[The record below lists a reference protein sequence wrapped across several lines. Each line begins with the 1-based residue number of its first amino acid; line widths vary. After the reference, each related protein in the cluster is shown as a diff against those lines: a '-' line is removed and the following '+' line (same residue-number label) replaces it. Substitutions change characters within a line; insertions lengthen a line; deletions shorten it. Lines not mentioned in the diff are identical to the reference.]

1 MGDPIARVQNPFPTN
16 IAEFVRN
23 LPHKEMTN
31 DEFRIYMNNCK
42 WGGNAFFRTYYQL
55 ACQVG
60 LYYIDEKSI
69 YHPRFIRDI
78 SDEEAT
84 EYLKKWFSKY
94 YVPNPYTRGFDLLEK
109 PVVVEYSIYEYLKEE
124 KNDNSIGKV
133 CEEVFKEKIGNPD
146 ILINTINRYSSLIK
160 VQDNKCYIREG
171 ADKVYTMNS
180 RDDKKAFFETFNDA
194 SGSSNGIL
202 LSEIV
207 DKGYNRIIFGAPGTG
222 KSFLLNEDTKAFI
235 DDAKKLTEDEIIKEE
250 IFQAGNNRSKY
261 FAIGLKYHCQFE
273 GKKPKEVSQWLDCSV
288 NAAYFIVQGSK
299 AFALLRYVKKYDDSS
314 FSESCIR
321 VEYEK
326 LVENRKSMNQA
337 CAALVG
343 YMYADLIEEKS
354 GNEFNDILG
363 LNHTSS
369 IGFWITY
376 GIQAADY
383 KYEALETGMY
393 KRFER
398 VTFHPDYSYAQFVG
412 TYKPVK
418 SQQEDSSISYDYVPG
433 PFIRVLVN
441 ALKNPKKPFLLLIE
455 EINRANAAAVF
466 GDAFQLLDRNSEGS
480 SLYPIEASEDLKNY
494 LSSVGI
500 ESSTL
505 AIPSNMFIWATM
517 NSADQGVFPMDTAFK
532 RRWNFEYI
540 GINDNEEDMKDSVV
554 VLGTGDQAHKI
565 RWNDLRHAINDFLS
579 QQGINEDKQLGPY
592 FIGRNV
598 VVPQEGEE
606 IDSSLFISTF
616 KNKVL
621 MYLFE
626 DAARQK
632 RSTLFSG
639 VDRKNSYSSICEAFD
654 SKGMYIFNENIFSN
668 VEKLN

>member
-1 MGDPIARVQNPFPTN
+1 MGDPIARVQNPFPNN
-16 IAEFVRN
+16 IAEFVRI
-23 LPHKEMTN
+23 LPHEEMTN
-31 DEFRIYMNNCK
+31 DEFKNFMKKCK
-42 WGGNAFFRTYYQL
+42 WGGNAFFKTYYQL

-78 SDEEAT
+78 SDEEAA
-84 EYLKKWFSKY
+84 EYLKKWFSRY

-146 ILINTINRYSSLIK
+146 ILINTINRYSSLIF
-160 VQDNKCYIREG
+160 VQNNQFYIREG
-171 ADKVYTMNS
+171 ADKVDTMNS
-180 RDDKKAFFETFNDA
+180 RNDKKAFFETFNDVTGHSKTISMA
-194 SGSSNGIL
+194 
-202 LSEIV
+202 EIV

-222 KSFLLNEDTKAFI
+222 KSFLLNEDAKLFI
-235 DDAKKLTEDEIIKEE
+235 DDAKKLTKDERIKEDV
-250 IFQAGNNRSKY
+250 FQAGKNRSKL
-261 FAIGLKYHCQFE
+261 FAIGLKYSSKFE
-273 GKKPKEVSQWLDCSV
+273 DKKPKAVSQRLDCPV
-288 NAAYFIVQGSK
+288 DEAYYIAQGSK
-299 AFALLRYVKKYDDSS
+299 AYSLLKDLPDYDESS

-321 VEYEK
+321 NEFEK
-326 LVENRKSMNQA
+326 LVKDREAMNQA

-343 YMYADLIEEKS
+343 YKYADLIEKKPW
-354 GNEFNDILG
+354 NEFNDILDQT
-363 LNHTSS
+363 NKSS
-369 IGFWITY
+369 LGNWINY
-376 GIQAADY
+376 GMKAADY
-383 KYEALETGMY
+383 KYETLEPDEF

-554 VLGTGDQAHKI
+554 VLGTGDQTHEI

-598 VVPQEGEE
+598 VVPQEGKK
-606 IDSSLFISTF
+606 IDPCLFNSTF